1 MRGVLLFMTGGAELA
16 SPDAITAVAGRRMRR
31 LFPSPKGRRRHDAP
45 GEGGGPVGMA
55 GSRLADVS
63 YPLTL
68 ASTPHSIRNRRLSG
82 GRAIIGKIAASIL
95 SAAILLAAAIDPAT
109 ASGPDAGP
117 KRVVTLGGD
126 VTEIVYA
133 LGEGKR
139 LVGRDATSSWPEE
152 AAGLPNVGYFRQL
165 GAEGVLSLKPDLILA
180 TAQAGPA
187 ETLKQIG
194 GTGVK
199 IVTMPDGYSPD
210 GLVRKIETI
219 ANALGQP
226 EKGARL
232 AAELKQ
238 QTDAA
243 QALITGMPGRP
254 KVLFIIAAGGGA
266 PLAAGTQTAADA
278 MVKLA
283 GGENVFGAHTG
294 YKAVSLEATAAA
306 GPEAIVMMAQTLE
319 NLGGVTGV
327 TEHPALRLTPA
338 AKSGRVIARDGIYM
352 LGFGPRL
359 PQAMVEVA
367 RAIRGEEK
375 K

>member
-1 MRGVLLFMTGGAELA
+1 MR
-16 SPDAITAVAGRRMRR
+16 
-31 LFPSPKGRRRHDAP
+31 
-45 GEGGGPVGMA
+45 
-55 GSRLADVS
+55 
-63 YPLTL
+63 
-68 ASTPHSIRNRRLSG
+68 N
-82 GRAIIGKIAASIL
+82 IAAF
-95 SAAILLAAAIDPAT
+95 LLAAATLLTAALAPAA

-152 AAGLPNVGYFRQL
+152 TAALPNVGYFRQL

-187 ETLKQIG
+187 ETLKQIA

-199 IVTMPDGYSPD
+199 IVTMPDSHSPD
-210 GLVRKIETI
+210 GLVRKVETV
-219 ANALGQP
+219 ANALGLP
-226 EKGARL
+226 EKGAKL

-238 QTDAA
+238 QAEAA
-243 QALITGMPGRP
+243 QALIAAMPGRP

-283 GGENVFGAHTG
+283 GGENVFAAHTG

-306 GPEAIVMMAQTLE
+306 GPDAIVMMTQTLE
-319 NLGGVTGV
+319 NLGGVSGV

-338 AKSGRVIARDGIYM
+338 AKSGRVVARDGIYM